1 MRKNKQMMSGSI
13 FTLIELLVV
22 IAIIAILAS
31 MLLPALNKAR
41 IKAKMITCV
50 NNLKQMGT
58 GAAMYTTDS
67 NDYLPPFP
75 YNPPNSDDRY
85 LSQMQS
91 TPGGVFTYYYW
102 GKIRGEGYISDIKVF
117 YCPTAKGR
125 FDVKNYDPTAWHAM
139 GYKQRRMRTSTAG
152 EARVMRSVDVATGGG
167 MGTYAKI
174 IHMNQRAVLS
184 DLCNTAVSEDYGY
197 GIGGLNTTHAP
208 EGFNVLY
215 GNGAVTT
222 DRTRTW
228 LMHGAQEWPWWNI
241 FATSQGGWDRKTF
254 Y

>member
-1 MRKNKQMMSGSI
+1 MKKF

-58 GAAMYTTDS
+58 GSALYTSDFD
-67 NDYLPPFP
+67 DYLPPFP
-75 YNPPNSDDRY
+75 RDPSNTNDRY
-85 LSQMQS
+85 LTQMQS
-91 TPGGVFTYYYW
+91 TPGGVFTYFYW
-102 GKIRGEGYISDIKVF
+102 GLIRGQGYIKDYKVF

-125 FDVKNYDPTAWHAM
+125 FDVKNYVSNAWHAM
-139 GYKQRRMRTSTAG
+139 GFKMRGMRGASSA
-152 EARVMRSVDVATGGG
+152 ESKVMRAADGPSNSSYV
-167 MGTYAKI
+167 KI
-174 IHMNQRAVLS
+174 IHMNERAVLS
-184 DLCNTAVSEDYGY
+184 DLCNTAASVDYGY

-208 EGFNVLY
+208 EGLNILY
-215 GNGAVTT
+215 GNGSVMT
-222 DRTRTW
+222 DRSKIFYLHNSTT
-228 LMHGAQEWPWWNI
+228 WPWWKI
-241 FATSQGGWDRKTF
+241 VATSTGWDRKPF

>member
-1 MRKNKQMMSGSI
+1 MKKNTS

-50 NNLKQMGT
+50 NNLKQLGT
-58 GAAMYTTDS
+58 GSALYTSDS
-67 NDYLPPFP
+67 NDYLPPYM
-75 YNPPNSDDRY
+75 YNPPVSDDRN
-85 LSQMQS
+85 LTQMQS

-102 GKIRGEGYISDIKVF
+102 GKLKGQGYIKDIKVF
-117 YCPTAKGR
+117 FCPTAKGR

-139 GYKQRRMRTSTAG
+139 GYKLRRMRTNTAG
-152 EARVMRSVDVATGGG
+152 EAKVMKSVDVPSGVEA
-167 MGTYAKI
+167 GTYVKI
-174 IHMNQRAVLS
+174 IHMNSRALLS
-184 DLCNTAVSEDYGY
+184 DLCNTSLSVDYGY

-208 EGFNVLY
+208 EGINVLY
-215 GNGAVTT
+215 GNGSVMT
-222 DRTRTW
+222 DRSKKW
-228 LMHGAQEWPWWNI
+228 LYHGNVFPWWNI
-241 FATSQGGWDRKTF
+241 FSMTEGGWDRKTF